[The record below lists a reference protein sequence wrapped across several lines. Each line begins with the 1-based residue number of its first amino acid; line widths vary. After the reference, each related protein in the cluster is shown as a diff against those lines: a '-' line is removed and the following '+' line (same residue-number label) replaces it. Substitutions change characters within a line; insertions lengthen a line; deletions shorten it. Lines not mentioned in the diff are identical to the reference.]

1 MPQGIYSGYGM
12 QPNYTNNLAYQYYMM
27 QMMQQQQQALFAQ
40 QQQDAQMDAYYEPQG
55 TEEQA
60 YVQQPQRVAVPAHM
74 ATSQVQAVQQPQQA
88 DGDGKDDGKISFGKK
103 CKNFF
108 KGVGN
113 FFKGMVCDEN
123 GKFSLKRTLTTLG
136 VAAGAVV
143 LSVATGGA
151 ATPFLIAG
159 GAAMATYQTGKGIYK
174 ACTAKTDREAEQAWQ
189 EIGTGT
195 TALVTTVAGAKG
207 ALKSAGVD
215 VSAAKYSGIKGSL
228 RATGEC
234 FKIAGKGAWNAKS
247 ALLHP
252 MQAARSIRGYWN
264 STAKPNL
271 QQAFSYKNGYKN
283 YTKSEQ
289 AKINKNINDIEA
301 KMSEIQSELQKPSLT
316 DAKRAEL
323 NTKYNELIGQRTNA
337 EVHSRYNDVMQQNG
351 PTPSKFRDAVTKNA
365 EQRLQAM
372 QEQLKTA
379 TGEQKI
385 ALEADIKTLNNEIKY
400 FKNAQERILK
410 SEQMIAEL
418 NAEKNLPT
426 QAHNLTSA
434 QQARLNSIEARINT
448 IKGAIAKDKQILR
461 NANYKV
467 AAQHHLPQV
476 GLAYGS
482 YYLGGAAPQTIND
495 ENAKFYGFES
505 KDQMIEAAAQ
515 YGLTAEQLADA
526 IEQQFAQ
533 QGTTAATA
541 AQQLAAAE
549 AERQAG
555 ADALAQQQAA
565 EQAAAQ
571 QAAQQAAYQQY
582 NPYASNPYGQFA
594 YNQQAQYMGDNTFRF
609 NELYKSPYPDMIA

>member
-27 QMMQQQQQALFAQ
+27 QMMQQQQQQAMFAQ
-40 QQQDAQMDAYYEPQG
+40 QQQDAQMDAYYAPQG
-55 TEEQA
+55 VEEQT

-74 ATSQVQAVQQPQQA
+74 AATQTSVQQPQQT

-123 GKFSLKRTLTTLG
+123 GKFSLKRTLTTVA
-136 VAAGAVV
+136 VAAGAVA
-143 LSVATGGA
+143 LTVATAGA

-159 GAAMATYQTGKGIYK
+159 GAALATYQTGKGVYK

-189 EIGTGT
+189 EIGSGT
-195 TALVTTVAGAKG
+195 TAIVASVAGAKG
-207 ALKSAGVD
+207 ALKSAG
-215 VSAAKYSGIKGSL
+215 APIPKGNAITSSL

-234 FKIAGKGAWNAKS
+234 FKIAGKGAWNAKG
-247 ALLHP
+247 AMLHP
-252 MQAARSIRGYWN
+252 MQTARSIKGYWN

-283 YTKSEQ
+283 YTKAEQ
-289 AKINKNINDIEA
+289 SKINKNINDIEA
-301 KMSEIQSELQKPSLT
+301 KMSEIQSELQKTNLT

-323 NTKYNELIGQRTNA
+323 NTQYNELIGQRTNA
-337 EVHSRYNDVMQQNG
+337 EIHNLYNKSMSQNG
-351 PTPSKFRDAVTKNA
+351 PTSSKFRNVITKNA
-365 EQRLQAM
+365 EQRLSAL

-385 ALEADIKTLNNEIKY
+385 ALEADIKTLSNEIKY
-400 FKNAQERILK
+400 FKNNFKIEAAQERILK

-418 NAEKNLPT
+418 NAEKNLPS

-467 AAQHHLPQV
+467 AAQQHLPNV

-526 IEQQFAQ
+526 IDQEFAQ

-541 AQQLAAAE
+541 AQQLADAE

-555 ADALAQQQAA
+555 AEALAQQQAA
-565 EQAAAQ
+565 QAAAQ
-571 QAAQQAAYQQY
+571 QTASQQY

-609 NELYKSPYPDMIA
+609 NELYKSPYPDMVM